1 MALVSL
7 STRTALQRQFEV
19 LADLLF
25 PVDNVCEV
33 LCMPGFEADAV
44 QNLGEVLKDLGRQ
57 FEDNAKATILY
68 LNRALKD
75 VPRTRN
81 ESKVNGPIVAASK
94 TTQFEN
100 TFTVVT
106 ISRKTKYHDWW
117 NF

>member
-25 PVDNVCEV
+25 PVDN
-33 LCMPGFEADAV
+33 
-44 QNLGEVLKDLGRQ
+44 NLGEVLKDLGRQ